1 MTTLLDANNLEP
13 PSRKRLYLFAGIA
26 FVVILG
32 LAAWYLLRFASER
45 RTIGRFMDAV
55 VAGNFDEGYRI
66 WKPHGSYSHDDFL
79 GDWSAKGYYGP
90 VQSYRIQSV
99 EEPPNNASGVIVTLE
114 LSPVRPFPSDK
125 DPQSARNR
133 EVRLWVERSDQSI
146 SFPP

>member
-13 PSRKRLYLFAGIA
+13 PSRKRLYVISAIA
-26 FVVILG
+26 LVVILG
-32 LAAWYLLRFASER
+32 IAAWYLLRFMSER

-55 VAGNFDEGYRI
+55 VAGNLDEAYRI
-66 WKPHGSYSHDDFL
+66 WKPHGTYSNEDFL
-79 GDWSAKGYYGP
+79 GDWGPKGYYGP
-90 VQSYRIQSV
+90 ILSYRIQSV
-99 EEPPNNASGVIVTLE
+99 EEPPNGASGVIVTVE
-114 LSPVRPFPSDK
+114 VSPVRPFPSEQ